1 LPESFFI
8 STGAGLVDTGR
19 LEGEVPAVDVVCGV
33 VCCVFDPP
41 ELQLPTVRR
50 AARAPAAQARLL
62 PVRTV
67 SR

>member
-8 STGAGLVDTGR
+8 RTGAGLVDAGR
-19 LEGEVPAVDVVCGV
+19 LEGERPAVDVVCGV

-41 ELQLPTVRR
+41 ELQLLTVKRT
-50 AARAPAAQARLL
+50 ARAPAAQATLL
-62 PVRTV
+62 PLRTV